1 MPHDDSSATQLLQD
15 LSRGDRSA
23 GDRLL
28 PLVYDELLGVA
39 RRLMSRQSPDHTLQS
54 TALVHEAYLR
64 LIDQTQ
70 PGWGS
75 RAHFMAVAARAMRQ
89 ILIDHARGKLAAKRG
104 SDWDRVSLTGVGQDA
119 AIPRLDLL
127 AIDEALTRL
136 AALSER
142 QAQVVE
148 LKFFGGLTIDEI
160 AGVLDVSTTAI
171 EKNWR
176 VARAWLSRELK
187 GFQKS

>member
-1 MPHDDSSATQLLQD
+1 
-15 LSRGDRSA
+15 
-23 GDRLL
+23 
-28 PLVYDELLGVA
+28 
-39 RRLMSRQSPDHTLQS
+39 
-54 TALVHEAYLR
+54 
-64 LIDQTQ
+64 
-70 PGWGS
+70 
-75 RAHFMAVAARAMRQ
+75 MAVAARAMRQ

>member
-1 MPHDDSSATQLLQD
+1 
-15 LSRGDRSA
+15 
-23 GDRLL
+23 
-28 PLVYDELLGVA
+28 
-39 RRLMSRQSPDHTLQS
+39 
-54 TALVHEAYLR
+54 